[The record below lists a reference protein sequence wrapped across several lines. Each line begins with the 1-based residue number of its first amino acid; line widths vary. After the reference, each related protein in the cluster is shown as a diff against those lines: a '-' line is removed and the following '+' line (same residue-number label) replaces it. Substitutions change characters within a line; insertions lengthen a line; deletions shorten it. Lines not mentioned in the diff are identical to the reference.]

1 MRKLSK
7 KILVIGSMI
16 FWQLSLSSGVME
28 AAMRTT
34 SMATQTLTT
43 APTSAKHSAA
53 ITKKKK
59 TSVQTSGTNV
69 KSTKKKTVSTSAKSA
84 KITASKSGKTK
95 SKPTTTMP
103 NSKQSA

>member
-16 FWQLSLSSGVME
+16 VWQLSLNSSVME
-28 AAMRTT
+28 AAVRTT
-34 SMATQTLTT
+34 STATQTVTT
-43 APTSAKHSAA
+43 APTSAKHPA

-69 KSTKKKTVSTSAKSA
+69 KSTKKKTVSTSAKPTKS
-84 KITASKSGKTK
+84 TSSKSGKTK
-95 SKPTTTMP
+95 SKTTAIVA
-103 NSKQSA
+103 NSK